1 MVEVTPVDPTVTYGS
16 IVTLNCSYDVIN
28 NTANLTIEWTTTA
41 SNMDLSSVSMA
52 GDTSSMLTLSN
63 VDLSH
68 SGNYTCDVVN
78 DDTNTTE
85 GTDSI
90 VLTVNRK
97 LINVFYTTY
106 MYMYT
111 PFNNILISLQ
121 SSLIFPF
128 LSL

>member
-1 MVEVTPVDPTVTYGS
+1 MVEVTPVNPTVSYGS
-16 IVTLNCSYDVIN
+16 NVILNCSYTAS
-28 NTANLTIEWTTTA
+28 NTANRTIEWTTTA
-41 SNMDLSSVSMA
+41 SNVDLSSVSMTS
-52 GDTSSMLTLSN
+52 DTSSMLTLSN

-68 SGNYTCDVVN
+68 SANYTCVVVN
-78 DDTNTTE
+78 DDTNTNE

-121 SSLIFPF
+121 SSLIYPF

>member
-1 MVEVTPVDPTVTYGS
+1 MVEVTPVDPTVTYDS
-16 IVTLNCSYDVIN
+16 NVTLTCSY
-28 NTANLTIEWTTTA
+28 NTTVSNAANLTIKWTTTA

-68 SGNYTCDVVN
+68 SGNYTCVVVN
-78 DDTNTTE
+78 NDTGTTK

-97 LINVFYTTY
+97 L
-106 MYMYT
+106 
-111 PFNNILISLQ
+111 
-121 SSLIFPF
+121 
-128 LSL
+128 